1 MLGKAKTYLEASQR
15 LINTKDESNMSC
27 SIAFSYYAVLLYMKF
42 VLKNTSKRPISYD
55 IQEWPE
61 EDMHRRVLQEIEN
74 RIDDNKKGRDLKD
87 RVTALH
93 SKRVDA
99 DYSEQIFTIDD
110 AMTCKSE
117 AEALIGI
124 LRNLFGNLEPSK

>member
-1 MLGKAKTYLEASQR
+1 MLGKAKAYLEASQC

-42 VLKNTSKRPISYD
+42 VLKNTPKRPIDYD

-61 EDMHRRVLQEIEN
+61 EDMHKRVLQEIEN
-74 RIDDNKKGRDLKD
+74 RIVDCKKGKDLKD

-99 DYSEQIFTIDD
+99 DYGKQIFSIDD
-110 AMTCKSE
+110 AIIYKGE
-117 AEALIGI
+117 AEALIS
-124 LRNLFGNLEPSK
+124 LLKNLFGNLEP

>member
-42 VLKNTSKRPISYD
+42 VLNNTSKRPIGYD
-55 IQEWPE
+55 IQAWPE
-61 EDMHRRVLQEIEN
+61 EDMHKRVLQEIEN
-74 RIDDNKKGRDLKD
+74 RIVDSKKSKDFKD
-87 RVTALH
+87 RVTVLH

-99 DYSEQIFTIDD
+99 DYSEQIYSIDD
-110 AMTCKSE
+110 AITCKSE
-117 AEALIGI
+117 AEALIG
-124 LRNLFGNLEPSK
+124 LLKNLFGNLEP

>member
-42 VLKNTSKRPISYD
+42 VLNNIHKRPIGYD
-55 IQEWPE
+55 TQSWPE
-61 EDMHRRVLQEIEN
+61 EDMHKRVLQEIEN
-74 RIDDNKKGRDLKD
+74 RIEDSRKGKDFKD

-99 DYSEQIFTIDD
+99 DYSEQFYSLED
-110 AMTCKSE
+110 AITCKSE
-117 AEALIGI
+117 AEALIA
-124 LRNLFGNLEPSK
+124 LLKNLFGNLEP